1 MKLLNNNY
9 GEKMKTSGYFVMF
22 QELINQIM
30 NLRAQTREVVTFLL
44 KECSVKMESDSFVFD
59 GVKKQIS
66 LFSDG
71 FAFDTETEKFY
82 EICQIPG
89 KEIILRSIENE
100 ELEILIQKTWFMNR
114 LIEICEPKQ

>member
-1 MKLLNNNY
+1 
-9 GEKMKTSGYFVMF
+9 MKTSGCFTMF

-44 KECSVKMESDSFVFD
+44 KECSVKMESDFFVLN
-59 GVKKQIS
+59 GIKKQIS
-66 LFSDG
+66 LFG
-71 FAFDTETEKFY
+71 NRFAFDTETGKFY

-100 ELEILIQKTWFMNR
+100 ELEVLIQKTWFMNR